1 MNKEFKVGDP
11 VYYPAQGTQVF
22 HLEGNSGLYY
32 PLAIT
37 FYDDDGDENFDTFTL
52 EGFYSRAH
60 KAPLIF
66 HATPENKA
74 KLDALYGVEFE
85 EPPSKPTSKEI
96 VKAYLD
102 RGDKSV
108 CCWASTINEQ
118 PKSINKWVF
127 IEQVIDGDYP
137 FVDKGG
143 RYWKHATPFD
153 HTTLEPITELPKGE
167 LRC

>member
-1 MNKEFKVGDP
+1 MNKEFKVGDL

-22 HLEGNSGLYY
+22 QLEGNSGLYY

-85 EPPSKPTSKEI
+85 EPPYKLTSRKIIQAKLDKGIGGVPCWVSDTNQQPTSKD
-96 VKAYLD
+96 Y
-102 RGDKSV
+102 
-108 CCWASTINEQ
+108 WT
-118 PKSINKWVF
+118 F
-127 IEQVIDGDYP
+127 IEKVKEGHHPYTDKDGSTWA
-137 FVDKGG
+137 F
-143 RYWKHATPFD
+143 ATPFD
-153 HTTLEPITELPKGE
+153 PDRCKAITELPNE
-167 LRC
+167 